1 MAKFIMS
8 IDQGTTSTRTC
19 IINQAGSRVADA
31 QKAFPQIF
39 PEPGWVEHDP
49 QQIWQTT
56 VETMEMALKNAGIS
70 GQDIAAIGITNQRET
85 VMIWDK
91 HSGRPIHNAIVWQC
105 RRTSQMCQKLK
116 QQKKDKVILK
126 KTGLILDPYFSATKI
141 QWMLTNVKDAK
152 KNALAGNLLAGTVDT
167 FLLWNLTK
175 GQSHKTDV
183 SNASRTMLMNIHS
196 GDWDSELLK
205 IFQVPRQML
214 PEICESNAHF
224 GVTKGLNFL
233 PDGVPIHGIA
243 GDQQAALFGQA
254 CFQVGEAKCTFGTGS
269 FLLLNTGKKAVR
281 SKAKI
286 LTTIAWKLKGQE
298 TVYALEGGAF
308 VCGAAVQWLRDGLGL
323 IEKSSDIE
331 KLAMTVPD
339 TGGVEFVPAL
349 TGLGAPHWRPEAR
362 GLMIGMTR
370 GTTKAHIARATLEAM
385 ALQNV
390 DILQAMQK
398 DLGKKLKAVKVDGG
412 ASANNLLMQLQ
423 ADYSGVTVIRPKN
436 LETTAMGAAYLA
448 GLGSGFWKNLDEV
461 KKIYHI
467 DHEFSV
473 NMTAKKRSERFI
485 SWKKAVAKA

>member
-49 QQIWQTT
+49 EQIWQTT
-56 VETMEMALKNAGIS
+56 IETMEQALKNAGIS

-105 RRTSQMCQKLK
+105 RRTSQLCNKLRT
-116 QQKKDKVILK
+116 QKKDKIILK

-152 KNALAGNLLAGTVDT
+152 KNAQAGNLLAGTVDT

-175 GQSHKTDV
+175 GHSHKTDV
-183 SNASRTMLMNIHS
+183 SNASRTMLMNIHQ
-196 GDWDSELLK
+196 GDWDQELLK

-214 PEICESNAHF
+214 PEICDSNAHF
-224 GVTKGLNFL
+224 GVTKGLSFL

-308 VCGAAVQWLRDGLGL
+308 VCGATVQWLRDGLGI
-323 IEKSSDIE
+323 IEKSSDVE

-349 TGLGAPHWRPEAR
+349 TGLGAPHWRPDAR
-362 GLMIGMTR
+362 GLLTGMTR

-423 ADYSGVTVIRPKN
+423 SDYSGVSVVRPKN

-473 NMTAKKRSERFI
+473 HMTTKKRSERLVN
-485 SWKKAVAKA
+485 WKKAVSKA